1 MTSAEGRLVRP
12 FIRVAGPGILALF
25 LLATTS
31 GCALLLRAAPAGAR
45 AGAAAGAARGA
56 AGALSR
62 GAGAARG
69 GAAVHAPAALPRGL
83 LVGSGAVVGAG
94 IGALALGRVL
104 PPGTARIYSSSGQ
117 SLGYVESRGKTAI
130 YYDHLGR
137 PSVRSE
143 LDGST
148 MHFYDA
154 TGRRI
159 GYSKPSGASRVNFY
173 TSEGELVGYEVFDQG
188 RIIWHFDATGTLI
201 GYTLLGEV
209 DLAALGIRSAALG
222 LGFTAAI
229 PAVLSGD
236 ADQTR
241 RDRPILKKEDRSMPP
256 VSQKVVDAADR
267 LFAVGNR
274 CRTEGN
280 LESCRSV
287 TLAYVGL
294 SEAIREEVARLT
306 PPKRKSRD

>member
-1 MTSAEGRLVRP
+1 MRP
-12 FIRVAGPGILALF
+12 LIRVAGPGILALF
-25 LLATTS
+25 LLFAAS

-69 GAAVHAPAALPRGL
+69 GAAVHAPAALPRGI

-94 IGALALGRVL
+94 IGALALGRAL

-117 SLGYVESRGKTAI
+117 SLGYVESHGKTAI

-143 LDGST
+143 LKGST
-148 MHFYDA
+148 THFYDA
-154 TGRRI
+154 TNRRI
-159 GYSKPSGASRVNFY
+159 GYSKPSGANRVNFY
-173 TSEGELVGYEVFDQG
+173 TPEGEFVGYEIFDQG
-188 RIIWHFDATGTLI
+188 RIVWSFDAGGTLI

-229 PAVLSGD
+229 PAVPS
-236 ADQTR
+236 ADTDRTR
-241 RDRPILKKEDRSMPP
+241 RDRAVLKEDRSISPL
-256 VSQKVVDAADR
+256 SQKVVGAADR
-267 LFAVGNR
+267 LFTVGNK
-274 CRTEGN
+274 CRAEGD

-306 PPKRKSRD
+306 PPEKKSRN